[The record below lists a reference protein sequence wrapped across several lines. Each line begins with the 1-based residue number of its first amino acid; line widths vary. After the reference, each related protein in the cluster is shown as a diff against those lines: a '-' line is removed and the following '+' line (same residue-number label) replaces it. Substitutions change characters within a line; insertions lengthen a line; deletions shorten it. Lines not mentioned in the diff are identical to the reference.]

1 MSNDK
6 PSVNDNDMPSI
17 GSAKD
22 IMGDTPRK
30 STASKTTRKRAPAKA
45 PASKKR
51 TATKKPVARRGRPSK
66 KPQKPPF
73 FKRVFK
79 YFFWFNFVSFFVA
92 LPLAAASFYY
102 LTVYPSL
109 PEVSELKEVTYQ
121 VPLRIVTQDD
131 KLITEIGTKKRVPL
145 EYHEIPERMTQAI
158 IAAED
163 ENFFE
168 HGGVDFKGLAR
179 AVYHLVTTGEKKS
192 GGSTITMQVARNFF
206 LTKEK
211 TYLRKLNEIVLSYK
225 IENELSK
232 QEIMALYL
240 NKIFLGYRSYGVAA
254 AAQTYY
260 GKELSELDINE
271 YAMIAGL
278 PKAPSA
284 YNPIRNAAR
293 AKLRRDYVL
302 RRMNELNFITDE
314 EMQKGL
320 AVDVHA
326 ELHGPIIEVEAD
338 YVAEQARAFV
348 LERFGEEALQN
359 GLTIVTTLDSALQ
372 KRATSSIREGLQ
384 DYERRHGYRG
394 AIQNVDSA
402 LLNDTEM
409 LLQLMQDTTNYGDL
423 LVAAVTGFN
432 KGEPKILIENGDT
445 AQLQFTDMKW
455 AAEYISVNR
464 KKYAPKSAK
473 DILKVGDLIYVQKL
487 DKRWQ
492 LAQDPLAESALISMD
507 SNSGRIL
514 ALVGGYDYFRSKFNR
529 ATQGKRQVGSNIK
542 PFLYSAALNEGMTA
556 ATTIN
561 DAPVVFHD
569 RNLEDY
575 WRPENYS
582 GQYYGPTRLRK
593 ALALSRNLVSIRL
606 MQRISINTAVDY
618 FKNFGFPASELNAHK
633 NLSLSLG
640 AVELTPEQVARG
652 YATFSN
658 GGYLIEP
665 YLIDEV
671 RDFNGDLLY
680 KADPKKVC
688 KSASC
693 QGQNNAPRVIEERNA
708 YIMSS
713 IMQDVIAYGSGKRAR
728 ALKREDIAG
737 KTGTTN
743 DQKDAWFSGFNPN
756 ITTTVWF
763 GFDKPSTLGR
773 YEVGGRAALPI
784 WMDYMQLALQ
794 NQPNQPLQMP
804 SGIVQIP
811 VSKETG
817 LAVTP
822 DNPDA
827 LYEIFREERAPE
839 IPKVSTRQI
848 ETLTDEL
855 FD

>member
-6 PSVNDNDMPSI
+6 PTVNDNDMPSL
-17 GSAKD
+17 GSAKE
-22 IMGDTPRK
+22 IMGDKPTTPK
-30 STASKTTRKRAPAKA
+30 KTTRKRTPAKK
-45 PASKKR
+45 PAAKK
-51 TATKKPVARRGRPSK
+51 TAATKKPAATRGRPPK

-73 FKRVFK
+73 LKRVFR
-79 YFFWFNFVSFFVA
+79 YFFWFNFASFFIA
-92 LPLAAASFYY
+92 LPIAAAGFYY
-102 LTVYPSL
+102 FTIYPTL
-109 PEVSELKEVTYQ
+109 PEVSELKEVSYQ
-121 VPLRIVTQDD
+121 VPLRIVTKDD

-179 AVYHLVTTGEKKS
+179 AVYQLVTTGEKKS
-192 GGSTITMQVARNFF
+192 GGSTVTMQVARNFF
-206 LTKEK
+206 LSKEK

-254 AAQTYY
+254 AALTYY
-260 GKELSELDINE
+260 GKELNDLAINE

-284 YNPIRNAAR
+284 YNPVRNATR

-314 EMQKGL
+314 EMQTAL
-320 AVDVHA
+320 AVEVHS

-338 YVAEQARAFV
+338 YVAEQARAFA
-348 LERFGEEALQN
+348 LQRFGKEALQN

-372 KRATSSIREGLQ
+372 KRATSSVREGLQ

-402 LLNDTEM
+402 LLEDQEM
-409 LLQLMQDTTNYGDL
+409 LLQLMQDTKNYGDL
-423 LVAAVTGFN
+423 LVAAVTGFS
-432 KGEPKILIENGDT
+432 KGQPQILIENGDT
-445 AQLQFTDMKW
+445 AQLKFNDMKW

-473 DILKVGDLIYVQKL
+473 EVLKVGDIIYVQKL
-487 DKRWQ
+487 DKRWH
-492 LAQDPLAESALISMD
+492 LAQDPLAESALVSIE

-514 ALVGGYDYFRSKFNR
+514 ALIGGYDYFRSKFNR

-542 PFLYSAALNEGMTA
+542 PFLYSAALNTGMSA
-556 ATTIN
+556 ATTVN

-569 RNLEDY
+569 RNLEDF

-582 GQYYGPTRLRK
+582 GKYYGPTRLRK

-606 MQRISINTAVDY
+606 MQQIGINNAVDY

-640 AVELTPEQVARG
+640 AVELTPEQVVRG

-658 GGYLIEP
+658 GGHLIEP

-680 KADPKKVC
+680 KAEPKKVC

-693 QGQNNAPRVIEERNA
+693 QGSNNAPRVIEERNA
-708 YIMSS
+708 YIMST
-713 IMQDVIAYGSGKRAR
+713 IMQDVIRYGSGKRAR

-756 ITTTVWF
+756 ITTTVWV
-763 GFDKPSTLGR
+763 GFDQPSTLGR

-784 WMDYMQLALQ
+784 WMDYMSLALR
-794 NQPNQPLQMP
+794 NEPNQPLEMP
-804 SGIVQIP
+804 PGIVQVP

-827 LYEIFREERAPE
+827 LYELFREERAPE
-839 IPKVSTRQI
+839 IPKVSTTQM
-848 ETLTDEL
+848 ENLTDEL